1 MASPPIARRCS
12 LTLLTAALLFAG
24 LAVLTPPAT
33 AHARGKKAGAAR
45 AAGKKTAAAPKASKA
60 PRQPKIV
67 PNQEGKVVLLP
78 FADDDDRS
86 IAALVERLLQARGL
100 EVVTNVRGV
109 DTAEQF
115 RELAGPLGVAA
126 FVDGTVREREGDKNV
141 RVTVQLRSGYTGRR
155 VALAT
160 FKETK
165 LHLRP
170 EMEDKLWTRLGPAMA
185 RACVDAT
192 KPRKRG
198 RGPQVIEAGT
208 PLVAGRD
215 GTYQ

>member
-1 MASPPIARRCS
+1 MASPPIARRRS
-12 LTLLTAALLFAG
+12 LTLLTAAALLLAG

-33 AHARGKKAGAAR
+33 AHARGKKAGPAR
-45 AAGKKTAAAPKASKA
+45 GASKKVAAPKVA
-60 PRQPKIV
+60 RQPKVV

-100 EVVTNVRGV
+100 EVLTNVRGV

-115 RELAGPLGVAA
+115 RELAGLTGVTA

-165 LHLRP
+165 LHLRT
-170 EMEDKLWTRLGPAMA
+170 EIEDKLWTRFGPAMA

-198 RGPQVIEAGT
+198 RGPMVIEAGT

>member
-1 MASPPIARRCS
+1 MAKLPAARRHS
-12 LTLLTAALLFAG
+12 LSLLTATLLFAG
-24 LAVLTPPAT
+24 AAVLTPPAT
-33 AHARGKKAGAAR
+33 AHARGKRAGAAR
-45 AAGKKTAAAPKASKA
+45 GGGKKVAAAPRA
-60 PRQPKIV
+60 PKVV
-67 PNQEGKVVLLP
+67 PNQDGKVVLLP

-86 IAALVERLLQARGL
+86 IAALVERLLQARGM
-100 EVVTNVRGV
+100 EVLTNVRGV

-115 RELAGPLGVAA
+115 RELAGLTGVTA
-126 FVDGTVREREGDKNV
+126 FADGTVRESGKNV

-165 LHLRP
+165 LHLRT
-170 EMEDKLWTRLGPAMA
+170 EIEDKLWTRLGPAMA

-198 RGPQVIEAGT
+198 RGPMVIEAGT

>member
-1 MASPPIARRCS
+1 MATTAIARRR
-12 LTLLTAALLFAG
+12 LLPLLTAGALLAG
-24 LAVLTPPAT
+24 VAAVTPPAT
-33 AHARGKKAGAAR
+33 AYARGKKAAGAAR
-45 AAGKKTAAAPKASKA
+45 TVSKKAAAPRAPKA
-60 PRQPKIV
+60 PKAPKIV

-78 FADDDDRS
+78 FTDDDDRS

-115 RELAGPLGVAA
+115 RELAGPLGITA

-141 RVTVQLRSGYTGRR
+141 RVTVQVRSGYTGRR

-170 EMEDKLWTRLGPAMA
+170 EMEDKLWTRVGPAMA
-185 RACVDAT
+185 RACVDAS

>member
-1 MASPPIARRCS
+1 MAKLAAARRHS
-12 LTLLTAALLFAG
+12 LPLLAATLLFAG
-24 LAVLTPPAT
+24 AAVIMPTTP
-33 AHARGKKAGAAR
+33 AHARGKKAAAAR
-45 AAGKKTAAAPKASKA
+45 AASKKVAAAPRA
-60 PRQPKIV
+60 PKVV
-67 PNQEGKVVLLP
+67 PNQDGKVVLLP

-109 DTAEQF
+109 DTAEQY
-115 RELAGPLGVAA
+115 RELAGLTGVTA

-165 LHLRP
+165 LHLRA
-170 EMEDKLWTRLGPAMA
+170 EIEDKLWPRLGPAMA
-185 RACVDAT
+185 RAVVDAG

-208 PLVAGRD
+208 PLAAGRD
-215 GTYQ
+215 GVYH

>member
-1 MASPPIARRCS
+1 MATTPIARRR
-12 LTLLTAALLFAG
+12 LLPLLTPALLLAG
-24 LAVLTPPAT
+24 VAALTPPAT

-45 AAGKKTAAAPKASKA
+45 AAGKKVAAARAPKAPKA
-60 PRQPKIV
+60 PKIV

-78 FADDDDRS
+78 FTDDDDRS

-115 RELAGPLGVAA
+115 RELAGPLGITA

-141 RVTVQLRSGYTGRR
+141 RVTVQVRSGYTGRR

-170 EMEDKLWTRLGPAMA
+170 EMEDKLWTRVGPAMA
-185 RACVDAT
+185 RACVDAS

>member
-1 MASPPIARRCS
+1 MVTVAAARPRS
-12 LTLLTAALLFAG
+12 SLLTAAVLLAA
-24 LAVLTPPAT
+24 LAPPAT

-45 AAGKKTAAAPKASKA
+45 AAGKKTAAPKVAK
-60 PRQPKIV
+60 QPKVV

-78 FADDDDRS
+78 FTDDDDRS

-100 EVVTNVRGV
+100 EVVTNVRSV

-115 RELAGPLGVAA
+115 RELAGLLGTTA
-126 FVDGTVREREGDKNV
+126 FVDGTVRDSGKNV
-141 RVTVQLRSGYTGRR
+141 RVTVQVRSGYTGRR

-165 LHLRP
+165 LHLRT
-170 EMEDKLWTRLGPAMA
+170 EIEDKLWTRVGPAMA
-185 RACVDAT
+185 RASVDAT

-198 RGPQVIEAGT
+198 RGPLMIEAGT

>member
-1 MASPPIARRCS
+1 MALHPIDRRRS
-12 LTLLTAALLFAG
+12 LPLLTAMLLLAGAALIA
-24 LAVLTPPAT
+24 PPAT
-33 AHARGKKAGAAR
+33 AHARGKKSGAAR
-45 AAGKKTAAAPKASKA
+45 AGGKKVAAAPKVA
-60 PRQPKIV
+60 RQPKVV
-67 PNQEGKVVLLP
+67 PNQGGKVVLLP

-100 EVVTNVRGV
+100 EVLTNVRGV
-109 DTAEQF
+109 DTAEQY
-115 RELAGPLGVAA
+115 RELAGLTGVTA

-165 LHLRP
+165 LHLRT
-170 EMEDKLWTRLGPAMA
+170 EIEDKLWTRFGPAMA

-198 RGPQVIEAGT
+198 RGPMVIEAGT

>member
-1 MASPPIARRCS
+1 MASPPIARRRS
-12 LTLLTAALLFAG
+12 LTLLTAALLLAG
-24 LAVLTPPAT
+24 VATLMPPAT
-33 AHARGKKAGAAR
+33 AYARGKKAGATRGAS
-45 AAGKKTAAAPKASKA
+45 KKVAAPKVA
-60 PRQPKIV
+60 RQPKVV

-100 EVVTNVRGV
+100 EVLTNVRGV
-109 DTAEQF
+109 DTPEQF
-115 RELAGPLGVAA
+115 RELAGLLNVTA

-165 LHLRP
+165 LHLRT
-170 EMEDKLWTRLGPAMA
+170 EIEDKLWNRFGAAMA

-208 PLVAGRD
+208 PLAAGRD
-215 GTYQ
+215 GTYH

>member
-1 MASPPIARRCS
+1 MASPPIARRRS
-12 LTLLTAALLFAG
+12 LTLLTAALLLAG

-45 AAGKKTAAAPKASKA
+45 AASKKVAAAPSET
-60 PRQPKIV
+60 PKVV

-78 FADDDDRS
+78 FTDDDDRS

-115 RELAGPLGVAA
+115 RELAGLLGVAA

-155 VALAT
+155 VALAHVQGDQASPAHRRWKT
-160 FKETK
+160 SCG
-165 LHLRP
+165 RGS
-170 EMEDKLWTRLGPAMA
+170 GPRWRA
-185 RACVDAT
+185 RAS
-192 KPRKRG
+192 
-198 RGPQVIEAGT
+198 T
-208 PLVAGRD
+208 PPSRASAAAGRR
-215 GTYQ
+215 

>member
-1 MASPPIARRCS
+1 MATLPAVRRS
-12 LTLLTAALLFAG
+12 LLLPLGAALLLAG
-24 LAVLTPPAT
+24 PAVIAPPAV

-45 AAGKKTAAAPKASKA
+45 TASKKAAAPKVAK
-60 PRQPKIV
+60 QPKVV

-78 FADDDDRS
+78 FTDDDDRS

-115 RELAGPLGVAA
+115 RELAGTLGVTA
-126 FVDGTVREREGDKNV
+126 FVDGTVRESPKNT
-141 RVTVQLRSGYTGRR
+141 RVTVQLRSGYTGRK

-165 LHLRP
+165 LHLRT
-170 EMEDKLWTRLGPAMA
+170 EIEDKLWTRLGPAMA
-185 RACVDAT
+185 RASVDAT

-198 RGPQVIEAGT
+198 RGPMVIEAGT

>member
-1 MASPPIARRCS
+1 MATLFAARRHS
-12 LTLLTAALLFAG
+12 LPLLGATLLVAG
-24 LAVLTPPAT
+24 TAVLTPPAT

-45 AAGKKTAAAPKASKA
+45 AASKKVAAAPRA
-60 PRQPKIV
+60 PKVV
-67 PNQEGKVVLLP
+67 PNQNGKVVLLP

-100 EVVTNVRGV
+100 EVLTNVRGV

-115 RELAGPLGVAA
+115 RELAGLTGTIA
-126 FVDGTVREREGDKNV
+126 FVDGTVREADKNV
-141 RVTVQLRSGYTGRR
+141 KVTVQVRSGYTGRR

-165 LHLRP
+165 LHLRT
-170 EMEDKLWTRLGPAMA
+170 EIEDKLWTRVGPAMA
-185 RACVDAT
+185 RASVDAG

-198 RGPQVIEAGT
+198 RGPLMIEAGT
-208 PLVAGRD
+208 PLAAGRD
-215 GTYQ
+215 GVYQ

>member
-1 MASPPIARRCS
+1 MAKLRAARRHS
-12 LTLLTAALLFAG
+12 LPLLAATLLLAGAA
-24 LAVLTPPAT
+24 VITPTTPAY
-33 AHARGKKAGAAR
+33 ARGKKAGAAR
-45 AAGKKTAAAPKASKA
+45 AASKKVAPPKVA
-60 PRQPKIV
+60 RQPKVV

-109 DTAEQF
+109 DTAEQY
-115 RELAGPLGVAA
+115 RELAGLVGVTA

-165 LHLRP
+165 LHLRT
-170 EMEDKLWTRLGPAMA
+170 EIEDKLWTRFGPAMA

-208 PLVAGRD
+208 PLAAGRD
-215 GTYQ
+215 GVYR

>member
-1 MASPPIARRCS
+1 MAKPAFSRRHS
-12 LTLLTAALLFAG
+12 LCLSAAALLLAG
-24 LAVLTPPAT
+24 AALIAPAGA
-33 AHARGKKAGAAR
+33 AHARGKRAGAAR
-45 AAGKKTAAAPKASKA
+45 AASKKVAAPRVAKVAK
-60 PRQPKIV
+60 QPKVV

-78 FADDDDRS
+78 FTDDDDRS

-115 RELAGPLGVAA
+115 RELAGLLGTTA
-126 FVDGTVREREGDKNV
+126 FVDGTVRESGKNV

-165 LHLRP
+165 LHLRT
-170 EMEDKLWTRLGPAMA
+170 EIEDKLWSRLGPAMA

-198 RGPQVIEAGT
+198 RGPLMIEAGT
-208 PLVAGRD
+208 PLAAGRD

>member
-1 MASPPIARRCS
+1 MAKLAAARRHS
-12 LTLLTAALLFAG
+12 LPLFAATLLFAG
-24 LAVLTPPAT
+24 AALIAPTTT

-45 AAGKKTAAAPKASKA
+45 AANKKAAAPKVA
-60 PRQPKIV
+60 RQPKVV

-78 FADDDDRS
+78 FTDDDDRS

-100 EVVTNVRGV
+100 EVLTNVRGV
-109 DTAEQF
+109 DTPEQY
-115 RELAGPLGVAA
+115 RELAGLVGVTA
-126 FVDGTVREREGDKNV
+126 FVDGTVKEREGDKNV
-141 RVTVQLRSGYTGRR
+141 RVSVQLRSGYSGRR

-165 LHLRP
+165 LHLRT
-170 EMEDKLWTRLGPAMA
+170 EIEDKLWTRFGPAMA

-198 RGPQVIEAGT
+198 RGPMVIEAGT
-208 PLVAGRD
+208 PLAAGRD
-215 GTYQ
+215 GTYH

>member
-1 MASPPIARRCS
+1 MAKLAAARRHS
-12 LTLLTAALLFAG
+12 LPLLAATLLLAGAAVITPTTTAY
-24 LAVLTPPAT
+24 
-33 AHARGKKAGAAR
+33 ARGKKAGAAR
-45 AAGKKTAAAPKASKA
+45 AASKKVATPKVA
-60 PRQPKIV
+60 RQPKVV

-100 EVVTNVRGV
+100 EVLTNVRGV
-109 DTAEQF
+109 DTPEQY
-115 RELAGPLGVAA
+115 RELAGLTGVTA

-165 LHLRP
+165 LHLRT
-170 EMEDKLWTRLGPAMA
+170 EIEDKLWTRFGPAMA
-185 RACVDAT
+185 RAVVDAS

-198 RGPQVIEAGT
+198 RGPMVIEAGT
-208 PLVAGRD
+208 PLAAGRD
-215 GTYQ
+215 GTYH